1 MAFDHLSQKQV
12 NKIQRGRVLENYLPI
27 VVFIFLGIAFG
38 IVPMLIG
45 YWLGPS
51 ATSKSNKINKIATK

>member
-1 MAFDHLSQKQV
+1 VFCL
-12 NKIQRGRVLENYLPI
+12 
-27 VVFIFLGIAFG
+27 FIFLGIAFG

-51 ATSKSNKINKIATK
+51 KPDEEKNSQFECGFPPFVVVKYATNILPSKTH